1 MKSLNSFML
10 NLNKN
15 DFCIIIIIRAPGIRV
30 TAYHGSSKKEKE
42 RVLSKVQ
49 RRGGVI
55 LTSYGLV
62 VTSWE
67 LLGKQDGRE
76 FIWVS
81 RF

>member
-1 MKSLNSFML
+1 M
-10 NLNKN
+10 
-15 DFCIIIIIRAPGIRV
+15 

-62 VTSWE
+62 VTSWD

-81 RF
+81 RL